1 MKRRITWTEEPA
13 PTESSKGGRDTKT
26 MAGKSQQTV
35 TQTQGPHYGLHNQ
48 GATCYLNS
56 VLQVLSMTTEI
67 HDRLDPKAGIT
78 DQELKNLFEKLK
90 ETTCKTENIT
100 KSLAIEN
107 VNNRL
112 DAAKCLEMILQK
124 VFQGQL
130 THTKKCSKGHNI
142 NVKTNPFW
150 TLPLSLKDTND
161 TNYNVERSF
170 ERNFESKSFTGRNLV
185 YCNECEKKTEAKSG
199 CEMEV
204 FPQILT
210 LLLKRFDFDRNTMTH
225 FKSNRCVD
233 VPRELQIK
241 DKKYKLYGMVNH
253 MGGLRGGHY
262 TATILSNEDKTWYEF
277 NDTRVSKV
285 KEQPFA
291 ETNHYCSTTA
301 YLLMYRA
308 ISEGQTDTIKWKD
321 PRQVNVEHKGNI
333 GDSGADNEGKTQ
345 TGQNDVL
352 MGRNEALRHQTGGEE
367 GDAESVESGLNTEV
381 TYQTEHAVGSLQDG
395 NGKVDMEK
403 KSLCGSFTSHNE
415 HKVSV
420 SGKKHD
426 TILKVRGNHGRMS
439 EVKSSGDERE
449 NPYVKVKST
458 HFGITQ
464 AKSKEMTGDDSSRN
478 RKEMDSWRVQLPEEK
493 KMYKNNQKGTR
504 KHRLHYGLRNQGA
517 TCYLNSVLQVLSMTT
532 EIHDRLDPK
541 TQQTDRLLRNIFEGL
556 KKETCG
562 TETITAAFGI
572 QNVYEQQDAAEC
584 LDMILRQ
591 INPQASEVFQGKLKH
606 TTKCSEGHNINVETN
621 PFWTLP
627 LSLMDT
633 NDTNYN
639 VERSFER
646 VFESKSFTG
655 RNLVY
660 CKECEKKTE
669 AKSGCEME
677 VFPQILTLLLKR
689 FDFDYNTMTH
699 FKSNRCVDVP
709 RELQIKDKKY
719 KLYGMVNHMGG
730 LRGGHYTATILSNE
744 DKTWYE
750 FDDNHVSKVKEQPF
764 AETNH
769 YCSTTA
775 YLLMYRAI
783 SEGQTD
789 TIKWKDPRQVNVE
802 HKGNIGD
809 SGADNEGKTQTG
821 QNDVLMGRN
830 EALRHQTG
838 GEEGDAESV
847 ENVKLF
853 ANTNKKTED
862 NASRNHKDMD
872 SCVVQLPEEMKMD
885 KNNQKDAAPASQKT
899 GLWSY
904 IISLIWL
911 FFYAAQIVNNSYCK
925 ILLPFAKKSRVTGVA
940 AEQPH
945 EKAKGTIHRRHRLHY
960 GLRNQGATC
969 YLNSVLQVLSMTTE
983 IHDRLDPKTQ
993 QTDRLLRNI
1002 FEGLKKETCGTETI
1016 TAAFGIQNVYEQQDA
1031 AECLDMILRQI
1042 NPQASEVF
1050 QGKLKHTT
1058 KCFEG
1063 HNINLE
1069 TNPFWTLPLSLMD
1082 TNDTNY
1088 NVERSFKRVFKSKS
1102 FTGRNLVYCNECEKK
1117 TEAKS
1122 GCEMEVFPQ
1131 ILTLL
1136 LKRFDFDYN
1145 TMTHF
1150 KSNRCVD
1157 VPRELQRE
1165 NKKYELY
1172 GMVNHMGSL
1181 RGGHYTAT
1189 ILSNKDKTWY
1199 EFNDTRVSKVQKQPF
1214 AKNNHYNS
1222 GTVYLLMYRDSS
1234 PAAPKWEFGIDKIK
1248 RAFSFFTSKKP
1259 SVTDDAADQP
1269 DEKAPECQRPD
1280 EKREREKRDADNE
1293 EETQFRQTEKHEESM
1308 IIDLQIREEGDAEK
1322 ITNDKTGNDISVTPS
1337 ENWRTP
1343 FGVNCRGREEA
1354 PENLPRNGDGAH
1366 SRLTQENP
1374 DELMQTDGDISPLN
1388 VGEQPTDSRG
1398 PDVDGE
1404 TEKLKQT
1411 APECQKWEE
1420 TNSEDLTGEAEMMT
1434 F

>member
-1 MKRRITWTEEPA
+1 MEEPA
-13 PTESSKGGRDTKT
+13 STNCCKGGRDKKT
-26 MAGKSQQTV
+26 EAEQSQQTEAAQKRGARRYFSFGNMLCCGKCISFKP
-35 TQTQGPHYGLHNQ
+35 TASKTEDAAGQPDEGGTRIHRLHYGLRNQ

-67 HDRLDPKAGIT
+67 HDRLDPTTQQT
-78 DQELKNLFEKLK
+78 DRLLRNIFEGLK
-90 ETTCKTENIT
+90 EETCGTETIT
-100 KSLAIEN
+100 AAFGIQN
-107 VNNRL
+107 VYEQQ
-112 DAAKCLEMILQK
+112 DAAECLDMILRQISPEASE
-124 VFQGQL
+124 VFQGKL
-130 THTKKCSKGHNI
+130 KHTTKCSKDHNI
-142 NVKTNPFW
+142 NVETNPFW
-150 TLPLSLKDTND
+150 TLPLSLMDTND

-170 ERNFESKSFTGRNLV
+170 ERIFESKSFTGRNLV

-210 LLLKRFDFDRNTMTH
+210 LLLKRFDYNTMTH

-253 MGGLRGGHY
+253 MGSLRGGYY
-262 TATILSNEDKTWYEF
+262 TATILSNEDKYWYEF
-277 NDTRVSKV
+277 DDNHVSKV
-285 KEQPFA
+285 RKQPFA
-291 ETNHYCSTTA
+291 ETNHYYSTTA

-493 KMYKNNQKGTR
+493 KMYKNNQKGTW

-532 EIHDRLDPK
+532 EIHNRLDPK

-646 VFESKSFTG
+646 VFKYKSF
-655 RNLVY
+655 
-660 CKECEKKTE
+660 
-669 AKSGCEME
+669 S
-677 VFPQILTLLLKR
+677 
-689 FDFDYNTMTH
+689 
-699 FKSNRCVDVP
+699 
-709 RELQIKDKKY
+709 
-719 KLYGMVNHMGG
+719 
-730 LRGGHYTATILSNE
+730 
-744 DKTWYE
+744 
-750 FDDNHVSKVKEQPF
+750 
-764 AETNH
+764 
-769 YCSTTA
+769 
-775 YLLMYRAI
+775 
-783 SEGQTD
+783 
-789 TIKWKDPRQVNVE
+789 
-802 HKGNIGD
+802 
-809 SGADNEGKTQTG
+809 
-821 QNDVLMGRN
+821 
-830 EALRHQTG
+830 
-838 GEEGDAESV
+838 
-847 ENVKLF
+847 
-853 ANTNKKTED
+853 
-862 NASRNHKDMD
+862 
-872 SCVVQLPEEMKMD
+872 
-885 KNNQKDAAPASQKT
+885 
-899 GLWSY
+899 
-904 IISLIWL
+904 
-911 FFYAAQIVNNSYCK
+911 
-925 ILLPFAKKSRVTGVA
+925 
-940 AEQPH
+940 
-945 EKAKGTIHRRHRLHY
+945 
-960 GLRNQGATC
+960 
-969 YLNSVLQVLSMTTE
+969 
-983 IHDRLDPKTQ
+983 
-993 QTDRLLRNI
+993 
-1002 FEGLKKETCGTETI
+1002 
-1016 TAAFGIQNVYEQQDA
+1016 
-1031 AECLDMILRQI
+1031 
-1042 NPQASEVF
+1042 
-1050 QGKLKHTT
+1050 
-1058 KCFEG
+1058 
-1063 HNINLE
+1063 
-1069 TNPFWTLPLSLMD
+1069 
-1082 TNDTNY
+1082 
-1088 NVERSFKRVFKSKS
+1088 
-1102 FTGRNLVYCNECEKK
+1102 GRNLVYCNECEKK

-1145 TMTHF
+1145 TMKHF

-1157 VPRELQRE
+1157 VPRELQIKD
-1165 NKKYELY
+1165 KKYKLY

-1189 ILSNKDKTWY
+1189 ILSNEDKTWY
-1199 EFNDTRVSKVQKQPF
+1199 EFDDDHVYKADGESF
-1214 AKNNHYNS
+1214 AKTTYNTS
-1222 GTVYLLMYRDSS
+1222 TAYLLMYRAS
-1234 PAAPKWEFGIDKIK
+1234 EE
-1248 RAFSFFTSKKP
+1248 
-1259 SVTDDAADQP
+1259 DDAKEQHDETSNRNEWRRDKVEPKRNARDTADEMTMANLNIEE
-1269 DEKAPECQRPD
+1269 DEKSPQ
-1280 EKREREKRDADNE
+1280 
-1293 EETQFRQTEKHEESM
+1293 S
-1308 IIDLQIREEGDAEK
+1308 
-1322 ITNDKTGNDISVTPS
+1322 S
-1337 ENWRTP
+1337 RTSA
-1343 FGVNCRGREEA
+1343 NIKKA
-1354 PENLPRNGDGAH
+1354 LP
-1366 SRLTQENP
+1366 L
-1374 DELMQTDGDISPLN
+1374 ICLN
-1388 VGEQPTDSRG
+1388 V
-1398 PDVDGE
+1398 
-1404 TEKLKQT
+1404 
-1411 APECQKWEE
+1411 
-1420 TNSEDLTGEAEMMT
+1420 